1 MHLYIYIY
9 IVFNILQLVNAI
21 IAKKDQLEILISSV
35 FLMIQ
40 LMIIFL
46 YNYNNQI
53 LIDNSQELLNEL

>member
-1 MHLYIYIY
+1 MYIY